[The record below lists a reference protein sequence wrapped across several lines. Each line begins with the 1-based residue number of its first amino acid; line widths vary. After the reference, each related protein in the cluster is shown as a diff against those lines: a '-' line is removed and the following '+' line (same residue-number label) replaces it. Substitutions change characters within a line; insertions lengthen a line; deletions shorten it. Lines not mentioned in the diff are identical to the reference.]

1 MPIYEFACS
10 QCGTVFEL
18 MRKIGDRT
26 EVACVQCA
34 STQTQQQISLTAFQ
48 LRGSGWAHDGYA
60 THAES
65 QANVKTVD
73 QGKTSADAS

>member
-10 QCGTVFEL
+10 QCSAVFEL
-18 MRKIGDRT
+18 MRKINDRT

-60 THAES
+60 TLAES
-65 QANVKTVD
+65 QANAKTEN
-73 QGKTSADAS
+73 QGKTSVDAS